1 MSRVSN
7 GAHFIGNL
15 TRDPEVTTVGGYTK
29 CTFSVAVQRQKAGV
43 DGVKK
48 ADFIPIEAW
57 RTLGE
62 NCGKY
67 LSKGRRVAVDCHVQ
81 TNTWETDDGKKR
93 FSISFVADDVEF
105 QPSGSKQQ
113 NGGSGQDAGA
123 GAAADAGGGFVQV
136 DDDDLPF

>member
-7 GAHFIGNL
+7 GCHFIGNL

-29 CTFSVAVQRQKAGV
+29 CTFSVAVQRQKAGQ
-43 DGVKK
+43 DGVKR

-67 LSKGRRVAVDCHVQ
+67 LTKGRRVAVDCHVQ
-81 TNTWETDDGKKR
+81 TNTWETEDGKKR

-105 QPSGSKQQ
+105 QPGGGKQQ
-113 NGGSGQDAGA
+113 GAGEAAQGA
-123 GAAADAGGGFVQV
+123 GAAAGGFIQV
-136 DDDDLPF
+136 DDDELPF